1 MKKAILTGLV
11 ASAVMGL
18 AGTAMAADQSPNP
31 LQVTGSFKYETR
43 SNHDNAFGDKSTD
56 NIFFSGINLNW
67 KADDSTTFFGRLAGR
82 QSAGKSRPAASND
95 FKMDQFGVKS
105 TVDGWTFSLG
115 RQGAQ
120 LGQGATFY
128 SGSDIGPL
136 TYFDGLVVT
145 TKFDKTNLKLIG
157 GKVTALN
164 ETPTLDFTPA
174 QNWYGAE
181 LNQDITKNVNFGVTF
196 AKRKNLTDAS
206 AIEPNLGTNYWSA
219 FTTVKGGAITWNGE
233 YVKSNASTASTG
245 YDVSGTYAFD
255 TKNSLTVGYNY
266 VNANA
271 VDLTNSVIGGVYY
284 PNGDVFINGY
294 KGETYA
300 YHHDFNKTVGMTVYY
315 LDLKPMNDGRGTD
328 GEFGANMKWGF

>member
-18 AGTAMAADQSPNP
+18 AGTAMAADQTPDP

-43 SNHDNAFGDKSTD
+43 SNHDNAFGDKSTA
-56 NIFFSGINLNW
+56 NNFYAGINLNW
-67 KADDSTTFFGRLAGR
+67 KANDSTTFFGRVAGE
-82 QSAGKSRPAASND
+82 QKAGKSTPASTDD
-95 FKMDQFGVKS
+95 FKLDQFGVKS

-115 RQGAQ
+115 RQGTQ

-128 SGSDIGPL
+128 AGTDIGPL
-136 TYFDGLVVT
+136 TYFDGLVAT
-145 TKFDKTNLKLIG
+145 TKLDKMNVKLIG
-157 GKVTALN
+157 GKVTAVN
-164 ETPTLDFTPA
+164 EGVGLDFTPA

-181 LNQDITKNVNFGVTF
+181 LNQDLTKDVNFGVTF
-196 AKRKNLTDAS
+196 AKRKNLTDDN
-206 AIEPNLGTNYWSA
+206 AIETNLGTNYWSA

-233 YVKSNASTASTG
+233 YVKSNANTASTG

-255 TKNSLTVGYNY
+255 TKNNLTVAYNY

-271 VDLTNSVIGGVYY
+271 VDLSNSIIGGVYY
-284 PNGDVFINGY
+284 PNGDAFTTGY

-315 LDLKPMNDGRGTD
+315 LALKPMNDGKGTD
-328 GEFGANMKWGF
+328 GEFAANMKWSF